1 MMGKPITMDQL
12 RQDVGNMVEK
22 ITKVIA
28 IFRQFQLKME
38 EYVCLKVIAM
48 VSQDGKKIAQNKY
61 KKAEF
66 EILLSS
72 WSLFWI
78 SVNNSFCLIL
88 DLDDP
93 SLSVIHDKYLTCLRT
108 FTKKHFPNQ
117 PNRVEELLVRLPE
130 VSSLSWNEY
139 LWFHGL
145 TVNNVLSQNHL
156 NYCLYYV
163 FTGQESCLSF
173 VGVQNVLRAILI
185 ELVGWIIS
193 PTMSV
198 TDRVIDPNLQ
208 YWRPPRYVISYH
220 QRCSLSHLHT
230 NYSKTLKE
238 WILLVW

>member
-1 MMGKPITMDQL
+1 M
-12 RQDVGNMVEK
+12 
-22 ITKVIA
+22 
-28 IFRQFQLKME
+28 
-38 EYVCLKVIAM
+38 
-48 VSQDGKKIAQNKY
+48 KY
-61 KKAEF
+61 Y
-66 EILLSS
+66 S

-139 LWFHGL
+139 IWLNSPW
-145 TVNNVLSQNHL
+145 NVLFQNHL
-156 NYCLYYV
+156 IICFYYF